1 MPVPKPPSAWTDVL
15 ALCGYANVAV
25 ICFAATFTA
34 VTVTVSAHGWM
45 TTQGVGP
52 PTSTTSCSPTKK
64 PVIVAGTAPLTLTPT
79 VCAPIGTAAANVT
92 AARQRDLAGLSD
104 LLLQQLGRAA
114 NAGVELRAIPDGRC
128 ELVICSSAEVTA
140 LEMMSRIVTEISNS
154 GSENPACEE
163 RLDE

>member
-1 MPVPKPPSAWTDVL
+1 ML
-15 ALCGYANVAV
+15 ALCGYVNVAV
-25 ICFAATFTA
+25 ICFPATFTA

-92 AARQRDLAGLSD
+92 APGSEILPACPTSCCSSSVA
-104 LLLQQLGRAA
+104 
-114 NAGVELRAIPDGRC
+114 LRTPAWSWVRFQIVRC
-128 ELVICSSAEVTA
+128 ELVICRSPEVTA
-140 LEMMSRIVTEISNS
+140 LEMIRSTVTEISNS

-163 RLDE
+163 WLDE